1 MGIVHLGAAPDG
13 TRVAVKLLRPHLLA
27 DREGRER
34 LEREVAALRRIRS
47 PRVAECLD
55 ADPWGTVPYVVTRF
69 VAGISLAEYVAE
81 YGPLGARQV
90 HHIATGLAEA
100 VAAVHAVGVLHRDIK
115 PSNVLMERDQPVLID
130 FGLAM
135 ATDESR
141 LTYSGWVLG
150 TPAYLAPEV
159 VYGAEPGPAADIH
172 AWAATVAFTCSGRSP
187 YGSGPA
193 VAVLDRVRR
202 GDHDLTGVPPAL
214 LPLLVRCLHPDPRQ
228 RPDPWQLCRWLA
240 GLDMRD
246 GGHVGATALVAAPG
260 PQVPQQS
267 AWLVRFAATSAIA
280 GLVATG
286 AALLPYVATLV
297 AACLLAALEGRRRVA
312 AARARREQLRGARRR
327 DAAQAAVSWPWH
339 VLAAAPQALLGAG
352 LALAGL
358 VAGIVALVLLG
369 TQVREAALL
378 AGAVFAGCL
387 WWGAGGVVRAPVQ
400 ALVGAWSRPT
410 LARMA
415 LLTVALAGVSAAA
428 VLTFVTGPMWW
439 PVDEAPWFGW
449 SWRR

>member
-1 MGIVHLGAAPDG
+1 MAA
-13 TRVAVKLLRPHLLA
+13 
-27 DREGRER
+27 
-34 LEREVAALRRIRS
+34 
-47 PRVAECLD
+47 
-55 ADPWGTVPYVVTRF
+55 
-69 VAGISLAEYVAE
+69 
-81 YGPLGARQV
+81 
-90 HHIATGLAEA
+90 
-100 VAAVHAVGVLHRDIK
+100 
-115 PSNVLMERDQPVLID
+115 
-130 FGLAM
+130 
-135 ATDESR
+135 DESR
-141 LTYSGWVLG
+141 LTHSGWVLG

-228 RPDPWQLCRWLA
+228 RPDAWQLCRWLA
-240 GLDMRD
+240 GLDRRD
-246 GGHVGATALVAAPG
+246 GHVGATALVPAPG
-260 PQVPQQS
+260 PQVPQRS
-267 AWLVRFAATSAIA
+267 AWLVRFAARSAIA
-280 GLVATG
+280 GVVATG
-286 AALLPYVATLV
+286 AALLPYVATLGV
-297 AACLLAALEGRRRVA
+297 ACPLAALEGRRRVA
-312 AARARREQLRGARRR
+312 AARARREPLRGARGR

-387 WWGAGGVVRAPVQ
+387 WWGAGGVVRRRCGPWWGPGRGRR
-400 ALVGAWSRPT
+400 LRAWPC
-410 LARMA
+410 
-415 LLTVALAGVSAAA
+415 
-428 VLTFVTGPMWW
+428 
-439 PVDEAPWFGW
+439 
-449 SWRR
+449 